1 MAFITYLML
10 VFDFY
15 IQPLFLFVLVLKLI
29 PEVFTT
35 KEVTIDL
42 ISKNKSTWMLI
53 RMPFLM
59 LTLNMF

>member
-1 MAFITYLML
+1 MAFITYFML

>member
-1 MAFITYLML
+1 ML

-15 IQPLFLFVLVLKLI
+15 VQPLFLFVLVLKLI